1 MTTIS
6 DYLAAQMHEAL
17 GPVNKW
23 YCSQHYGRDVTDPET
38 LLRYYI
44 KNGGARHF
52 AQYNPAGGAA
62 SPRNGP
68 GADGRPTAA
77 EPALTAVA

>member
-1 MTTIS
+1 MSIS
-6 DYLAAQMHEAL
+6 DYLAAQMREAL

-23 YCSQHYGRDVTDPET
+23 YCSQHYGREVTDPET

-52 AQYNPAGGAA
+52 AQYNPGG
-62 SPRNGP
+62 SFPNTPRNLSDP
-68 GADGRPTAA
+68 QERPSAA
-77 EPALTAVA
+77 QPALSGVA

>member
-1 MTTIS
+1 MSIA
-6 DYLAAQMHEAL
+6 DYLAAQMREAL

-23 YCSQHYGRDVTDPET
+23 YCSQYFGREITDPET

-52 AQYNPAGGAA
+52 ALGNPSESCA
-62 SPRNGP
+62 SGYPEP
-68 GADGRPTAA
+68 ATAA
-77 EPALTAVA
+77 AAQAREPAMSNVA

>member
-1 MTTIS
+1 MTIA

-23 YCSQHYGRDVTDPET
+23 YCSQHYGREITDPET
-38 LLRYYI
+38 LVRYYI

-52 AQYNPAGGAA
+52 AQGNLPESYPPAYAA
-62 SPRNGP
+62 SS
-68 GADGRPTAA
+68 AA
-77 EPALTAVA
+77 SAAQAHEPAMTAVA

>member
-1 MTTIS
+1 MSIA
-6 DYLAAQMHEAL
+6 DYLAAQMREAL

-23 YCSQHYGRDVTDPET
+23 YCSQHFGREITDPET

-52 AQYNPAGGAA
+52 ALGNPSASCPPAYPEPSTVAA
-62 SPRNGP
+62 
-68 GADGRPTAA
+68 AQTH
-77 EPALTAVA
+77 EPAMSNVA